1 MWIVRVNACQPI
13 KEKGVRKKNIKYTH
27 ADGYLGITIYDFI
40 WILGTLVDA
49 PVIYVCYKT
58 ADKPKR

>member
-13 KEKGVRKKNIKYTH
+13 KEKVVRKKNIKYTH